1 MKKLFS
7 FLILPIAFLLITGNL
22 AYSQQPINVKGIW
35 NLTVETSA
43 GSGSPTF
50 ELKHITDST
59 LEGTYRGS
67 LGETTLKGTL
77 KGNKIYIVFTV
88 SGIDI
93 EYTGTV
99 DGDNMKGTVALGTM
113 GDGTFTGIRKK

>member
-7 FLILPIAFLLITGNL
+7 FFILSFAFLLITNNRIN
-22 AYSQQPINVKGIW
+22 AQQPINVKGTW
-35 NLTVETSA
+35 NMSVETSA

-50 ELKHITDST
+50 ELKQVTDST

-113 GDGTFTGIRKK
+113 GDGTFTGTRKK

>member
-1 MKKLFS
+1 MKKLFT
-7 FLILPIAFLLITGNL
+7 LIALPILFLLAAANISF
-22 AYSQQPINVKGIW
+22 AQQPVNVKGTW
-35 NLTVETSA
+35 NLSVETSA

-113 GDGTFTGIRKK
+113 GDGTFTGTRKK

>member
-7 FLILPIAFLLITGNL
+7 LCILSIALLLITNNRIN
-22 AYSQQPINVKGIW
+22 AQQPVTVKGTW
-35 NLTVETSA
+35 NMSVETSA

-50 ELKHITDST
+50 ELKHLTDST

-99 DGDNMKGTVALGTM
+99 DGDTMKGTVVLGTM
-113 GDGTFTGIRKK
+113 GDGTFTGTRKK

>member
-7 FLILPIAFLLITGNL
+7 FFILPIAILLITINTTN
-22 AYSQQPINVKGIW
+22 AQQPINVKGTW

-59 LEGTYRGS
+59 LEGIYRGS

-77 KGNKIYIVFTV
+77 KANKIYIVFTV

-93 EYTGTV
+93 EYNGTV
-99 DGDNMKGTVALGTM
+99 DGDSMKGTVLLGTM
-113 GDGTFTGIRKK
+113 GEGTFSGTRKK